1 MVIAI
6 SLNNAICVLGDSKE
20 LQEEKGDPMEIEKPF
35 TPTPSISEQQPFKT
49 EGKPYQARSFS
60 NIIFSALHP

>member
-20 LQEEKGDPMEIEKPF
+20 LQEEKGDPMEIKKPF

-49 EGKPYQARSFS
+49 EGKPCQVRSFF
-60 NIIFSALHP
+60 NIVFSALHP